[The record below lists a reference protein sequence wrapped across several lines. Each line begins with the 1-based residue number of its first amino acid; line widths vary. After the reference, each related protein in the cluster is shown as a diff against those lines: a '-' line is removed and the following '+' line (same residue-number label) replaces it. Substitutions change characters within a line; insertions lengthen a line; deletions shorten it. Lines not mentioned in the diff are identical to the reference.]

1 MILRIDHVGVATDD
15 PLALEPYLTALGMQR
30 TDTGVAEH
38 YGVSCD
44 FWQYGSGPAE
54 PAVELVAPAREDSSV
69 HGRLA
74 RSGPGLYHIAFVVD
88 DIDRELERLRTHGFV
103 AVDPQP
109 CNGARP
115 GMRVAFMYLRRPA
128 GMLIEL
134 VEYAGREESPW

>member
-38 YGVSCD
+38 YGV
-44 FWQYGSGPAE
+44 
-54 PAVELVAPAREDSSV
+54 
-69 HGRLA
+69 LA

-88 DIDRELERLRTHGFV
+88 DIERELERLRTHGFV